1 VVTEENPKDPTPM
14 NVSVEMTV
22 ATDRREVTNVGTA
35 PFTVPSLY
43 FKKSDDAKLG
53 KRLGED
59 EEQPELGCMEAG
71 HLEPRPP
78 YQTIPNCF

>member
-1 VVTEENPKDPTPM
+1 
-14 NVSVEMTV
+14 
-22 ATDRREVTNVGTA
+22 
-35 PFTVPSLY
+35 LY